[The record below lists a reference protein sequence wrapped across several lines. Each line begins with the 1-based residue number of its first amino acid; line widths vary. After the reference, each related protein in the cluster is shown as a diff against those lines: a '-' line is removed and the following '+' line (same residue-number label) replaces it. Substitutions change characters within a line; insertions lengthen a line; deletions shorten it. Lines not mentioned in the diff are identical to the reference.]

1 MAYIGKTPTVGNFV
15 KLDALTASATASYTM
30 QVDSVNFSP
39 ESVNHMLVSLN
50 GVIQSPTT
58 SYTISGSTITF
69 ASALTSSDSIDFIM
83 VYGNVLDIG
92 TPSDAT
98 VTNAKTNFVSTSSAA
113 GLQIK
118 GDGTTDGTLQLNC
131 SQNSHGIKLKSPA
144 HSTSSS
150 YTLTFPGTDP
160 SADKFLKTDGS
171 GNLSFADAGGSAGLN
186 LVTSFTPSSEGSTI
200 VVDNCF
206 TATYDRYLVFCERL
220 RNGVG
225 SARLD
230 VYLRTGGSSG
240 SDSCNLGGA
249 YLGYRYNNQ
258 YMSGSINNSCQ
269 GTIASN
275 VEQDRWY
282 NAMMYFIQPYDSAYT
297 TNIQGQSA
305 YREGSTGNYGFIN
318 FGYQPDNTDSHT
330 GFAIQL
336 STGNFNQTSSTIK
349 VYGIVDS

>member
-131 SQNSHGIKLKSPA
+131 SQNSHGVKIKSPA
-144 HSTSSS
+144 HSASAS
-150 YTLTFPGTDP
+150 YTLTLPTTDG
-160 SADKFLKTDGS
+160 SADEFLKTDGS
-171 GNLSFADAGGSAGLN
+171 GVLSWASAGGANTPTFLARKSGDQTGISSNTYTKVTGWSEIFDPQSTWDNSNSKWSPASAGKYFIFGTVYPVHVDSQRTFVAIYKNGAKLN
-186 LVTSFTPSSEGSTI
+186 ES
-200 VVDNCF
+200 
-206 TATYDRYLVFCERL
+206 A
-220 RNGVG
+220 VG
-225 SARLD
+225 SGDADSYPIQVSAMDDNDGDDYYEIYVSQRGTGTS
-230 VYLRTGGSSG
+230 VYSSG
-240 SDSCNLGGA
+240 VRNQFGGFK
-249 YLGYRYNNQ
+249 
-258 YMSGSINNSCQ
+258 II
-269 GTIASN
+269 T
-275 VEQDRWY
+275 
-282 NAMMYFIQPYDSAYT
+282 
-297 TNIQGQSA
+297 
-305 YREGSTGNYGFIN
+305 
-318 FGYQPDNTDSHT
+318 
-330 GFAIQL
+330 
-336 STGNFNQTSSTIK
+336 
-349 VYGIVDS
+349 